1 MLTNVSSNMFITGE
15 ALSLA
20 SGHYILEMGLQLF
33 LSLGLE
39 QTLLKWVI
47 LGRFYLLI
55 ELS

>member
-1 MLTNVSSNMFITGE
+1 MLTNVSSNIFITGE